1 MNKDEQI
8 AHLEIWAA
16 THAGI
21 LFKVARAFAR
31 DRADQ
36 DDLIQEVLYALWEAL
51 PRFRNDSSSATFVY
65 RVAHNR
71 ALNWQRARRRYRER
85 VMSAHRLGALGPA
98 APEDPRTRER
108 LERLYE
114 GIRRLKPLD
123 RTLVLLYLDELGY
136 AAISEITGLS
146 ENHVGVRLS
155 RIRQELA
162 HILAERKEP

>member
-1 MNKDEQI
+1 VERDEQI
-8 AHLEIWAA
+8 AHLEAWAA

-36 DDLIQEVLYALWEAL
+36 EDLIQEILYALWGAL
-51 PRFRNDSSSATFVY
+51 PTFRSDSSSATFVY

-71 ALNWQRARRRYRER
+71 ALNWQRARRRYRQR
-85 VMSAHRLGALGPA
+85 VMSAHRLGAFEPGGS
-98 APEDPRTRER
+98 EDPETRVR
-108 LERLYE
+108 LERLYD
-114 GIRRLKPLD
+114 GIRGLRPLD
-123 RTLVLLYLDELGY
+123 RTLVLLYLDELSY

-162 HILAERKEP
+162 RILAERKGT